1 MRKGI
6 GSAALLWMLAGCQ
19 WVQPASPPKPKPTP
33 APQSTPAPTPWLTQ
47 DPLCTGT
54 LTRAEW
60 LVCDDKNLNALHRRL
75 AGIWANE
82 RQNASD
88 QRLTVLEDQLYA
100 LLSERDACTDAACV
114 GTAYRRY
121 LYPAIAVAPPPA
133 PRPPVKPRPKPK
145 PKPRPHGGKGQGSDY
160 WYKGAGEQSCTGEI
174 GGAAAARLASQC
186 EAVTGASGG
195 QCSARRPCGEL
206 RYQIRQGCWGRPGNP
221 GACGR

>member
-1 MRKGI
+1 MRKAI
-6 GSAALLWMLAGCQ
+6 GAAVVLLALAGCQ
-19 WVQPASPPKPKPTP
+19 GAQPANNTPPKPQPKPS
-33 APQSTPAPTPWLTQ
+33 APPPPTPWLTQ

-82 RQNASD
+82 RQTASD
-88 QRLTVLEDQLYA
+88 ARMQVLEDQLYA

-114 GTAYRRY
+114 ATAYRRY
-121 LYPAIAVAPPPA
+121 LYPAVAIGQPPA
-133 PRPPVKPRPKPK
+133 PRPPVKPKPK
-145 PKPRPHGGKGQGSDY
+145 PKPAPKGGKGQGSDY

-206 RYQIRQGCWGRPGNP
+206 RHQIRQSCWGRPGNP
-221 GACGR
+221 AACGR